1 MTDSNGVQWFC
12 HRCARKDDLE
22 LDADPVMLRVCD
34 GCNVENWT
42 RPLAGAVA
50 VVEEAVVVHTAD
62 GKLVELTDDGGH
74 VVVEEAVSEM
84 QEKIDAIP
92 AKLVDEA
99 GEETTVA
106 EVLEKV
112 VEATKEIVEPLDPYK
127 GMTKAQ
133 LLEELAKR
141 G

>member
-34 GCNVENWT
+34 GCKVENWT
-42 RPLAGAVA
+42 RPLSGAVA
-50 VVEEAVVVHTAD
+50 E
-62 GKLVELTDDGGH
+62 
-74 VVVEEAVSEM
+74 
-84 QEKIDAIP
+84 
-92 AKLVDEA
+92 
-99 GEETTVA
+99 A
-106 EVLEKV
+106 EVPLEDGPV
-112 VEATKEIVEPLDPYK
+112 SSEEQVLESPEEEPAPTDGTDTEEPVDPYK

-133 LLEELAKR
+133 LLEELGKR

>member
-12 HRCARKDDLE
+12 HRCARKDELE

-34 GCNVENWT
+34 GCKVENWT
-42 RPLAGAVA
+42 RPLSGAKVPVA
-50 VVEEAVVVHTAD
+50 IVGPDEDGEPVLVEVETVEEPEPEPE
-62 GKLVELTDDGGH
+62 VEI
-74 VVVEEAVSEM
+74 EA
-84 QEKIDAIP
+84 
-92 AKLVDEA
+92 
-99 GEETTVA
+99 ETVP
-106 EVLEKV
+106 
-112 VEATKEIVEPLDPYK
+112 EPEDPYK